1 MSVRALSLCYNV
13 QPAQLRQTGM
23 RDEICTVRTVSA
35 QRLTAS
41 MARTSAAPGA
51 VGGRAL
57 VRGPGL
63 CAHRLGHRA
72 AAASGDAEGDASDAS
87 GRSTATD
94 RRRVWKPAPCGVR
107 VGVGVRIGVRVR
119 VRVRVGVEV
128 GVGVGVR
135 VGLWS

>member
-1 MSVRALSLCYNV
+1 MHSVSPPPWRAPVTLLPLS
-13 QPAQLRQTGM
+13 
-23 RDEICTVRTVSA
+23 
-35 QRLTAS
+35 
-41 MARTSAAPGA
+41 TSAAPGA
-51 VGGRAL
+51 VGGR
-57 VRGPGL
+57 GPAL
-63 CAHRLGHRA
+63 CARRLGHRA
-72 AAASGDAEGDASDAS
+72 AAASADAEGDASDAS

-135 VGLWS
+135 G